1 MNSCLQYQSCSFTQK
16 DSTKGVFLYFALEE
30 LLETYLELIPRT
42 ELSCK
47 NIYQLEATIFVKKLW
62 HGY

>member
-1 MNSCLQYQSCSFTQK
+1 MLAIPGLQFYS
-16 DSTKGVFLYFALEE
+16 KGLHQRCFLIFCLEE